1 MLDRRRLEEAHF
13 KYAALRIASWY
24 HQRSLLRPKF
34 NDILEQFLPHYQK
47 AFHKKYSGE
56 HTNTH
61 THTMHIY
68 TTPIGHRCHSEGCG
82 TVLVLDGNQKNNQPV
97 CATEEGG
104 YVEYASLPGKV
115 RTGCLNSPEQQ
126 SIFCSLHKPRQ
137 MKLQNNEHSK
147 CEKSTQGVVESVLK
161 KKETRNGTYYEVCT
175 GS

>member
-47 AFHKKYSGE
+47 AFDKKYSGE
-56 HTNTH
+56 HTNTHKH

-82 TVLVLDGNQKNNQPV
+82 TVLVLDGNQKNECTKVQNPRRPRV
-97 CATEEGG
+97 RESLNACAN
-104 YVEYASLPGKV
+104 AGKA
-115 RTGCLNSPEQQ
+115 RAIE
-126 SIFCSLHKPRQ
+126 
-137 MKLQNNEHSK
+137 
-147 CEKSTQGVVESVLK
+147 TQGWL
-161 KKETRNGTYYEVCT
+161 CT
-175 GS
+175 LLEAL